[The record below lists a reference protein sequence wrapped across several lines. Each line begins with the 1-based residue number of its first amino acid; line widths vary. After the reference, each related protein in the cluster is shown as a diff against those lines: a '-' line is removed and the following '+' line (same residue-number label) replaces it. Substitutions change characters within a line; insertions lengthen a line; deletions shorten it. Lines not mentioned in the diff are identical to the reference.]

1 VQRPVRRVAAPAR
14 KPRPVGNS
22 VEIVRGTVGTDY
34 KVGGNG
40 K

>member
-1 VQRPVRRVAAPAR
+1 VRRASAPAR
-14 KPRPVGNS
+14 KPKPAENNI
-22 VEIVRGTVGTDY
+22 EIVRGTVGTDY